1 MEAMKIDLLNR
12 IFQYVASTEIV
23 FGIGA
28 INELPERLKNLQGSR
43 VFIVSDPGVEQA
55 GILGKITNIF
65 KEAKV
70 VSTIFTELKG
80 EPDVKAISLATEKAK
95 EFKADLIVGL
105 GGGSALDAAKAVAV
119 MVKNKGKIIQYAG
132 LNKAPEPGLP
142 LICIPTTAGTGSEV
156 TIWTVITD
164 KESNIKFGIGGKY
177 LTPTLAICDPGLT
190 TSLPASITAT
200 TGCDALSH
208 ALESFVNKATQPIS
222 EVLSRESM
230 RLVAKSLRRA
240 VAQGDNLEA
249 RYDMLL
255 SSTMAAMAFNPTRL
269 GLAHAL
275 GMPLGGKFKVPHG
288 IGIAILL
295 PQVMEF
301 NLPGN
306 LHKYKEI
313 AEIFGEKTEGLS
325 LLKASELSVVA
336 IKKLNADIGIPANL
350 RDFSITENDLDYIV
364 EEAILSGN
372 VAVNPRKPTLE
383 DLKEIV
389 RRSF

>member
-1 MEAMKIDLLNR
+1 MGMNLLSR
-12 IFQYVASTEIV
+12 IFHYELSTEII

-28 INELPERLKNLQGSR
+28 TNELAETLRTLESSR
-43 VFIVSDPGVEQA
+43 VFVISDPGVEQV
-55 GILGKITNIF
+55 GILKTITDILE
-65 KEAKV
+65 EAKV
-70 VSTIFTELKG
+70 IFATSTELKG

-95 EFKADLIVGL
+95 EFKADLVVGV

-119 MVKNKGKIIQYAG
+119 MLKNKGQIIQYAG
-132 LNKAPEPGLP
+132 LNKIPEPGIP
-142 LICIPTTAGTGSEV
+142 IICIPTTAGTGSEV

-164 KESNIKFGIGGKY
+164 KENKVKYGIGGKY
-177 LTPTLAICDPGLT
+177 LTPSVAICDPSLT
-190 TSLPASITAT
+190 LSLPGSITAA

-222 EVLSRESM
+222 EALSRESM
-230 RLVAKSLRRA
+230 RLIAKSLRKA

-275 GMPLGGKFKVPHG
+275 GMPLGGKFNVPHS

-295 PQVMEF
+295 PQVIEF

-306 LHKYKEI
+306 LQRYKEI
-313 AEIFGEKTEGLS
+313 AEIFDEKTEGLS
-325 LLKASELSVVA
+325 HREAATLSVVA
-336 IKKLNADIGIPANL
+336 MKKLNADIGIPANL
-350 RDFSITENDLDYIV
+350 REFDITEHDLDHIV

-389 RRSF
+389 RRSL